1 MVKEAFH
8 EDRNSASHDTPS
20 DLEELWQNWQI
31 ELTILSTNSVQ
42 ETVDGAFQANHFIK
56 GSFNEPYHI

>member
-42 ETVDGAFQANHFIK
+42 ETVDGVFQANHF
-56 GSFNEPYHI
+56 